1 VRGVL
6 KRRDHHGDRLDQVAH
21 RPERVAVLHRRDRS
35 HQQLLPLPR
44 AVRSLARDR
53 LVASAWMGHG
63 DRGIEGVV
71 AKRRDQGDQISADIS
86 ELDAQS
92 RP

>member
-1 VRGVL
+1 
-6 KRRDHHGDRLDQVAH
+6 
-21 RPERVAVLHRRDRS
+21 
-35 HQQLLPLPR
+35 
-44 AVRSLARDR
+44 
-53 LVASAWMGHG
+53 MGHG